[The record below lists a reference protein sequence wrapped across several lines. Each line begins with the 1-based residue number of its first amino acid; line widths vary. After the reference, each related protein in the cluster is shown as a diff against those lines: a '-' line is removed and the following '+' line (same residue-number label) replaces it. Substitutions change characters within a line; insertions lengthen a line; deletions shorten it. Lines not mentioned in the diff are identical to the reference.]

1 MIAKI
6 NNWQEWVKETRPDTL
21 MAKYKADLIK
31 SGFNIVDTVF
41 HFFDPYGFTALFLLS
56 ESHFAIHTF
65 PEEGKTY
72 IELSSCV
79 DEPFYRFLQLQNDG
93 ENHGNRKTIG
103 ELKKGESNKVCGR

>member
-6 NNWQEWVKETRPDTL
+6 NNWHDWVSETRPDTL
-21 MAKYKADLIK
+21 MAKYKADLNK
-31 SGFNIVDTVF
+31 SGFNVVDTVC

-65 PEEGKTY
+65 PEAGKTY

-79 DEPFYRFLQLQNDG
+79 DEPFNRFLKLQNNG
-93 ENHGNRKTIG
+93 ENHGNGKVA
-103 ELKKGESNKVCGR
+103 EES

>member
-6 NNWQEWVKETRPDTL
+6 NNWHDWVNETRPDIL
-21 MAKYKADLIK
+21 MAKYKADLNK
-31 SGFNIVDTVF
+31 SGFNVVDTVF

-65 PEEGKTY
+65 PEAGKTY

-79 DEPFYRFLQLQNDG
+79 DEPFDRFLKLQNNG
-93 ENHGNRKTIG
+93 ENHGDGKTVG
-103 ELKKGESNKVCGR
+103 KP